1 MTVEFDDLTEEQQKR
16 VIQTRGFQKMVAYT
30 KLADG
35 IEVLEEQDAIFDS
48 MVTSITEKHSQVRSE
63 ESVEQFFELFVDEVM
78 TYTEQL
84 TEEDDDETPESIDA
98 MLVDEDGAL

>member
-1 MTVEFDDLTEEQQKR
+1 MTEIDYDDLTEEQKKR
-16 VIQTRGFQKMVAYT
+16 IVQTRGFQKMLAYT

-63 ESVEQFFELFVDEVM
+63 ESVEQFFELFIEEVK
-78 TYTEQL
+78 TYTEDL
-84 TEEDDDETPESIDA
+84 TNEDSEFEDEDDPLESVIREEA
-98 MLVDEDGAL
+98 